1 MIKMP
6 PAKLDVYI
14 SQNSLNESQ
23 LRSELRYTH
32 MRETKWA
39 ESESKNVTQQDASPV
54 ASNTNFP

>member
-1 MIKMP
+1 MP

-54 ASNTNFP
+54 ASNMNFP